1 MTINL
6 ATQFRGDMSESR
18 VAVGDSQA
26 AQDKENQD
34 AAELEAAAQ
43 EARKREAARQR
54 KAQRADR
61 GRAARLET
69 GFAQKSLLA
78 DTTVRGRSFVLCSHL
93 LVVWPELSDRSTVS
107 CAKIS

>member
-1 MTINL
+1 MN
-6 ATQFRGDMSESR
+6 ESR

-93 LVVWPELSDRSTVS
+93 LIVWPKLSARRTLSYVQ
-107 CAKIS
+107 IS